1 MLFIVILFLIFGYV
15 NSQAMEQT
23 MIDNETIA
31 TTIERILEANSNV
44 GKDKIEK
51 GVRQAASFWTYED
64 GTKEDFINFCVN
76 NYIADEKKLLETFNR
91 IQENLEIIFGNYN
104 EINRELS
111 KAIQLDIGPNLPI
124 DYMFAEFSPETH
136 LYEDLF
142 KTKIAFVI
150 LLNFPIYSLEEKIEL
165 APNWTRLDWAK
176 ARLADLFI
184 SRVPSEA
191 QQKALKAYVSADDYI
206 SNYNIYMNT
215 IIYKGK
221 RNLFP
226 EGLKLITHW
235 GLRDELK
242 AQYNNA
248 DGLIR
253 QEAIFKIMEYIINQ
267 DIPTAVINNDSVVWD
282 LTENKVYSRKDKKE
296 IPYTKEENRRYQYL
310 LDIFKAEKELDK
322 YYPTLPTL
330 IDRRFKRM
338 REIPEEQVRKL
349 LESILKAPVVYKIA
363 KKIEKK
369 LRRKL
374 LPFDIWYSGFKPKMN
389 YREEELDKILS
400 EKYPNR
406 EAFQNDLINILIK
419 LGFSKDKALFL
430 SSKIEVDSSRGAGH
444 ALGARMRQDKAHL
457 RTRIPKDGM
466 KYKSFNIAMH
476 ELGHNVEQVFS
487 LNEID
492 YYLLSGVPNTAFTEA
507 FAFLFQNRDLEIL
520 GLQQKR
526 DEDKYLEALDT
537 MWGTYEIAGVA
548 LLDIEVWHW
557 MYEHPNANKEEL
569 KKAIIEIAK
578 KIWNE
583 YYSPVFKIK
592 DQDILA
598 IYSHMIDYGLYLP
611 DYPLGHI
618 ISFQIS
624 KYIEKKGDLAKE
636 MERMCKL
643 GTLLPNEWMKQ
654 AVGEEISAIPLIKS
668 AEEALIHTP

>member
-1 MLFIVILFLIFGYV
+1 
-15 NSQAMEQT
+15 
-23 MIDNETIA
+23 MIDNETII
-31 TTIERILEANSNV
+31 TTIEKILERNSNV
-44 GKDKIEK
+44 EKDKIEK

-64 GTKEDFINFCVN
+64 GTKEDFINFCLN
-76 NYIADEKKLLETFNR
+76 NYIADEIKLLETFNR

-104 EINRELS
+104 EISRELS
-111 KAIQLDIGPNLPI
+111 KAIQLDIGPTLPI

-150 LLNFPIYSLEEKIEL
+150 LLNFPLYSLEEKIKL
-165 APNWTRLDWAK
+165 SANWTRLDWAK

-206 SNYNIYMNT
+206 SNYNIYMNNV
-215 IIYKGK
+215 IYKGK
-221 RNLFP
+221 KNLFP
-226 EGLKLITHW
+226 AGLKLITHW

-267 DIPTAVINNDSVVWD
+267 EIPKAIINNDSVLWD
-282 LTENKVYSRKDKKE
+282 LTENKVYSKNDQKE
-296 IPYTKEENRRYQYL
+296 IAFVKEENRRYQHL

-322 YYPTLPTL
+322 YYPTLPSL

-338 REIPEEQVRKL
+338 REIPEDQVRKL
-349 LESILKAPVVYKIA
+349 LESILKAPVIHKIA

-369 LRRKL
+369 LKRKL

-389 YREEELDKILS
+389 YREVELDKIVS
-400 EKYPNR
+400 EKYPTI
-406 EAFQNDLINILIK
+406 EAFQKDLNNILIK
-419 LGFSKDKALFL
+419 LGFSNDKALFL
-430 SSKIEVDSSRGAGH
+430 SSKIVVDSSRGAGH

-457 RTRIPKDGM
+457 RTRIPPDGM

-487 LNEID
+487 LNEMD

-507 FAFLFQNRDLEIL
+507 FAFLFQSRDLEIL

-537 MWGTYEIAGVA
+537 MWGTYEIAGVS
-548 LLDIEVWHW
+548 LVDIETWHW

-569 KKAIIEIAK
+569 KRAVIEIAK
-578 KIWNE
+578 KVWNE
-583 YYSPVFKIK
+583 YYFPIFKVK

-624 KYIEKKGDLAKE
+624 KYIEEKGNLAEE

-643 GTLLPNEWMKQ
+643 GTLLPNEWMRQ
-654 AVGEEISAIPLIKS
+654 AVGGEISTTPLIKA
-668 AEEALIHTP
+668 AEEAVMRIKD